1 MMATKMATA
10 KPKSYPVTRDE
21 IAGMNAMAD
30 SMDIQEAARK
40 AKAATSTPK
49 PRPKPTPED
58 QMPIEARELM
68 RQKAKD
74 AAYKE
79 SEKERSLGNMF
90 AKGGKAKCYAKGGS
104 VTRGDG
110 CAQRGHTKGK
120 NV

>member
-1 MMATKMATA
+1 MAKHQDRLFREGMPVPQDIDGGSAPPP
-10 KPKSYPVTRDE
+10 KPKP
-21 IAGMNAMAD
+21 A
-30 SMDIQEAARK
+30 
-40 AKAATSTPK
+40 PK
-49 PRPKPTPED
+49 PAPPASAPKPKPKPAPKPTPED

-79 SEKERSLGNMF
+79 SEKERNLGNMF
-90 AKGGKAKCYAKGGS
+90 AKGGR

-110 CAQRGHTKGK
+110 CVKRGHTKGR

>member
-1 MMATKMATA
+1 MATMKPPV

-21 IAGMNAMAD
+21 IEGMNAMAD
-30 SMDIQEAARK
+30 SMDTQEAARK
-40 AKAATSTPK
+40 AKAAASAPK

-90 AKGGKAKCYAKGGS
+90 AKGGMVKSASSRA
-104 VTRGDG
+104 DG
-110 CAQRGHTKGK
+110 CAIKGK
-120 NV
+120 TKCKVY